1 MLNNFQQKYY
11 LAGPAIGA
19 SLKITAS
26 PVEYNYS
33 SFITIDRYSDV
44 PVYLQ
49 VTNQMILAINRG
61 ILKSAQKLIGTRQ
74 LADQL
79 GIHRNTASASYD
91 ELHSQGWVEILPNK
105 GTFVASFLPK
115 TVPNPKRENH
125 YPSRTGYSFKKS
137 FLFDNP
143 FEYIDCRYVWNDGS
157 PDIRLTQLEDLSR
170 VYSANLKRRSNR
182 KKMGYYN
189 QEGSEYFK
197 EQLAAYLAQSRGLKI
212 EPSNLLITRS
222 MEMSLYMLSEVILT
236 AGDLVLVGELSYFS
250 ANMIFQKSGS
260 KLMTVPVDD
269 EGMDMDHVRKICQNH
284 QVRMV
289 HVSPHVHYPSTVSL
303 SPRRRMELLRLA
315 KEYGFIIV
323 EDDQEYDFQYDKPAL
338 VPLAS
343 HDEDGMVIYVS
354 SFGKSLAPGFRTGFI
369 VAPENLIIELRKHL
383 GMIDRQGDVLM
394 EQALGEL
401 IEDGSI
407 NRHLKK
413 SLKIYRSRRNDMA
426 VRLMEELGDEIDFQ
440 IPNAGLA
447 FWLTWKKPINL
458 YKLSQLA
465 LKNDL
470 YIPKTLLY
478 QNNKLTGMRVGFG
491 HLDQVEMEET
501 ILIVKEVLKTLAH

>member
-1 MLNNFQQKYY
+1 M
-11 LAGPAIGA
+11 
-19 SLKITAS
+19 
-26 PVEYNYS
+26 EYNYA
-33 SFITIDRYSDV
+33 SFIKIDRFSDV

-49 VTNQMILAINRG
+49 VTNQMVLAINRG
-61 ILKSAQKLIGTRQ
+61 ILKSGQKLLGSRQ
-74 LADQL
+74 LAEQL
-79 GIHRNTASASYD
+79 HMHRNTATASYE
-91 ELHSQGWVEILPNK
+91 ELHSQGWVDILPNK
-105 GTFVASFLPK
+105 GTFVASLLPK
-115 TVPNPKRENH
+115 TNNSPKPENK
-125 YPSRTGYSFKKS
+125 YPIRTGYTFKKS

-143 FEYIDCRYVWNDGS
+143 FEYINCRYVWNDGS

-197 EQLAAYLAQSRGLKI
+197 EQLASYLANSRGLKI
-212 EPSNLLITRS
+212 SPSNLLITRS
-222 MEMSLYMLSEVILT
+222 MEMSLYILSEVILSP
-236 AGDLVLVGELSYFS
+236 GDLVLVGELSYFS

-260 KLMTVPVDD
+260 QLMTVPIDD
-269 EGMDMDHVRKICQNH
+269 EGMDIDAVRHICQNH
-284 QVRMV
+284 KVRMV
-289 HVSPHVHYPSTVSL
+289 HISPHVHYPTTVSL
-303 SPRRRMELLRLA
+303 SPKRRMELLRLA

-343 HDEDGMVIYVS
+343 HDDGGMVIYVS

-369 VAPENLIIELRKHL
+369 VCPENLIQELKKHL

-413 SLKIYRSRRNDMA
+413 SLKIYRSRRNEMA

-447 FWLTWKKPINL
+447 FWLTWKKPLNL

-465 LKNDL
+465 LKHDL
-470 YIPKTLLY
+470 YIPKTILY
-478 QNNKLTGMRVGFG
+478 QNNKLTGMRLGFG
-491 HLDQVEMEET
+491 HLDQQEMEQT
-501 ILIVKEVLKTLAH
+501 ISILKNMLLMLDKIDPK